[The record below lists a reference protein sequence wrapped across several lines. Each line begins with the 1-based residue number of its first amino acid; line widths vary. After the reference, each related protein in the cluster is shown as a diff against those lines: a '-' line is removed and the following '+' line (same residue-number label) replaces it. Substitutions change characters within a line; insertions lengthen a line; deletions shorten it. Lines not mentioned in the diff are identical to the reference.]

1 MTPGMLVLFD
11 IDGTLLWA
19 DGAGRRAMREAL
31 IVVYGTAGPIDTT
44 SFAGRTDRGVV
55 HELMTAAGLAE
66 EAIRAGFAA
75 FSEAME
81 GTLNAALASGEHDV
95 RACPGVADLVAALDV
110 RPGVMLGLL
119 TGNMANTA
127 RIKLARVGLPPE
139 QFVVGAYGD
148 DHEHRPELARLA
160 IERGSALAGRRFEGQ
175 QIVVI
180 GDTPADV
187 TCGAAYGVRTVGVLT
202 GWHDRDA
209 LEKAG
214 AGVIFDNL
222 ADTQAALQVI
232 LGDEMG

>member
-1 MTPGMLVLFD
+1 MTPDLLVLFD
-11 IDGTLLWA
+11 IDGTLLIA

-31 IVVYGTAGPIDTT
+31 IGVYGTAGPIDTT

-55 HELMTAAGLAE
+55 RELMMAAGLAE
-66 EAIRAGFAA
+66 EAIRAGFEA
-75 FSEAME
+75 FREAMV
-81 GTLNAALASGEHDV
+81 GTLDAALASGEHNV
-95 RACPGVADLVAALDV
+95 RACPGAADLVTALGAQ
-110 RPGVMLGLL
+110 PGVMLGLL
-119 TGNMANTA
+119 TGNMAVTA
-127 RIKLARVGLPPE
+127 RSKLAWVGLPPE

-160 IERGSALAGRRFEGQ
+160 IERGSALAGRRFEGRQ
-175 QIVVI
+175 VVVI

-209 LEKAG
+209 LAAAG
-214 AGVIFDNL
+214 ADAIFDDL

-232 LGDEMG
+232 LGD